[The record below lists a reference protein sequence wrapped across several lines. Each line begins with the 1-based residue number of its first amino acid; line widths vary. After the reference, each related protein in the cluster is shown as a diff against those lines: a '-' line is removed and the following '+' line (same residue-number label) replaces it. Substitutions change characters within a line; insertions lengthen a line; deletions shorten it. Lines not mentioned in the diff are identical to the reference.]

1 MPSDTEIETF
11 LRRFKPSA
19 PGPLAKPRP
28 AHPWLVLAAVAA
40 AAVAIVSLAWR
51 LGLPPSRSSG
61 ERTVAQSQLEPTV
74 GILNAALRAGNLDSV
89 LDEMERRTMPD
100 PRRQGGALEVLARD
114 DACSRERI
122 GGRK

>member
-1 MPSDTEIETF
+1 MPNDAEIETF

-19 PGPLAKPRP
+19 PGPLAKPSP
-28 AHPWLVLAAVAA
+28 AHPWLVLAAVAT
-40 AAVAIVSLAWR
+40 AAVAIVSLSWR

-61 ERTVAQSQLEPTV
+61 ERTLAQSQLEPTV

-114 DACSRERI
+114 YAYSRERI
-122 GGRK
+122 GGIK